1 MSAHPQT
8 SARLMAST
16 PIIASPEEIC
26 AFRGSAHANG
36 YRLVRVATRQKRPI
50 AHKWSEGESLAALMK
65 FELGSANTGLVL
77 EGLRAFD
84 LDIDDPELASA
95 VTALLFKYAPR
106 HNCLIRKRMGSS
118 RIAVL
123 YRAAEGAPGKRSV
136 VLTQGKVEVLGSGQ
150 QLVVDGL
157 HPSGMR
163 LHWTN
168 GVSPAVLPL
177 EQLACVSEYQ
187 VSSFLNDVSATFGK
201 GRPVNSDIPFF
212 APQGPVDT
220 RSIPNDLAAGIEPLH
235 WFAGLGEDDMKNVVA
250 TCLNGIDNRTVDP
263 RERWLKVL
271 FAVADAE
278 RLGCS
283 GARQLALDWSRR
295 GAGWTDEMS
304 FDRVWNSARPGRTS
318 IGTLLYL
325 ARDAGID
332 IAKWRDGDQ
341 SPVVSAPPPSS
352 SNLHMLAIPK
362 MGAVQVSSLAASP
375 KKRQWLHGDDLVR
388 GAVSLL
394 VAPGG
399 RGKSSWLIA
408 LALACASGRKLLGS
422 HVFGGPLRVLYI
434 NAEDPE
440 SELALRI
447 RATMQLHQ
455 MTDADVVGLY
465 VAGADK
471 LALTLLRVERGGSAL
486 DAAGWATL
494 EAQVAGCKPD
504 VLILDPLVALTGG
517 ATLNDNAAAALLLR
531 QLVSLAATYK
541 LAVMIAHH
549 AAKGRE
555 PGSAEAAMGAA
566 SIVNLAR
573 ISIAIEPLSEGDAGK
588 IGVAPWEAKTI
599 FRVVGTKQ
607 NLSPPK
613 TDNRWF
619 RLTSV
624 QMANAEPPV
633 YRRGDEVG
641 VVECFLPA
649 LNATP
654 FPQAMLT
661 AVIAV
666 IAGAS
671 PPLSP
676 AAKSSEY
683 AIPSIAA
690 ALAPHRNGACS
701 DKEAKAVL
709 DYLVQTGR
717 IAVTDIK
724 VPRAGRGGYERK
736 AYVAVSIPPVHAAP
750 SQTP

>member
-1 MSAHPQT
+1 MV
-8 SARLMAST
+8 
-16 PIIASPEEIC
+16 ASPEEIC
-26 AFRGSAHANG
+26 AFRSSAHANG
-36 YRLVRVATRQKRPI
+36 YRLVRVATGQKRPV
-50 AHKWSEGESLAALMK
+50 AHKWSEGENLDTLLK
-65 FELGSANTGLVL
+65 FEASSANTGLVL

-84 LDIDDPELASA
+84 LDIDDPEVASA

-106 HNCLIRKRMGSS
+106 HKCLIRKRMGSS

-123 YRAAEGAPGKRSV
+123 YRAAEGTPGKYSA
-136 VLTQGKVEVLGSGQ
+136 VLTQGKVEVLGKGQ

-157 HPSGMR
+157 HPSGAR
-163 LHWTN
+163 LEWTD
-168 GVSPAVLPL
+168 GVSPAVLSL
-177 EQLACVSEYQ
+177 EQLACISEDQ
-187 VSSFLNDVSATFGK
+187 VSNFLSDVSAMFPK
-201 GRPVNSDIPFF
+201 GVPVASDIPFF
-212 APQGPVDT
+212 ARHGPVDT

-250 TCLNGIDNRTVDP
+250 ACLDGLDNRAVDP

-271 FAVADAE
+271 FAVADAD

-283 GARQLALDWSRR
+283 GARQLAVEWSRR
-295 GAGWTDEMS
+295 GVGWTDEAS
-304 FDRVWNSARPGRTS
+304 FDQVWNSARTGRTS

-325 ARDAGID
+325 ARDAGVD
-332 IAKWRDGDQ
+332 TAKLREGDRSQ
-341 SPVVSAPPPSS
+341 VAFAPPPSS
-352 SNLHMLAIPK
+352 SNLHMLASTK
-362 MGAVQVSSLAASP
+362 VGAVPVFSLATSP

-388 GAVSLL
+388 GAVSLI
-394 VAPGG
+394 VAPGA

-408 LALACASGRKLLGS
+408 LALACASGRQLLGS
-422 HVFGGPLRVLYI
+422 YVFGGPLRVLYI
-434 NAEDPE
+434 NAEDPA
-440 SELALRI
+440 SELALRV
-447 RATMQLHQ
+447 RAAMQHHQ
-455 MTDADVVGLY
+455 MTDADVAGLY
-465 VAGADK
+465 VAGADN
-471 LALTLLRVERGGSAL
+471 LALTLLRVERSGPAL
-486 DAAGWATL
+486 DATGWAAL
-494 EAQVAGCKPD
+494 EAEVARCKPD

-531 QLVSLAATYK
+531 QLVSLAAGYK

-555 PGSAEAAMGAA
+555 SGSAEAAMGAA

-573 ISIAIEPLSEGDAGK
+573 ISLAVEPLSEGDAGK
-588 IGVAPWEAKTI
+588 IGVAPWEAKSI

-613 TDNRWF
+613 ADNRWF

-633 YRRGDEVG
+633 YSRGDEVG
-641 VVECFLPA
+641 VVECFQPSV
-649 LNATP
+649 NPTP

-661 AVIAV
+661 AVLDV
-666 IAGAS
+666 IAAAS

-690 ALAPHRNGACS
+690 ALAPHRSGACS

-709 DYLVQTGR
+709 DYLVRTGR
-717 IAVTDIK
+717 VAVTDIQ
-724 VPRAGRGGYERK
+724 VPRAGRGGYSRK
-736 AYVAVSIPPVHAAP
+736 AYVAVSIPSVHTAP